1 MKSIKKSKMRTL
13 GNNKK
18 DINTEMEILK
28 KMSHRNIIKLYEI
41 INDPG
46 SDEIYLVM
54 DYLPGGTL

>member
-1 MKSIKKSKMRTL
+1 MRTL